1 MPRLSTC
8 SEFLGPTLPAN
19 PLRFFLVR
27 KATNPKLHR
36 GAWNKSRGSG
46 FLEKSL
52 RNFPSAIQ
60 SAPRRLDASCRSAH
74 GPVLW
79 SENSPVFQALEQVS
93 LCPTWRAK
101 RASAYVLSLGGTIR
115 SLEIKGASGLNKTP
129 TQEGLPH
136 SRFAEP
142 LARILFTTGLTC
154 SKYESNMFGMEIEY
168 SQCCRPRKK
177 NIFVFDLAR

>member
-101 RASAYVLSLGGTIR
+101 RASACSFFRGNNPQPRNQRSIR
-115 SLEIKGASGLNKTP
+115 
-129 TQEGLPH
+129 
-136 SRFAEP
+136 AEQDSDTRGIT
-142 LARILFTTGLTC
+142 ALTL
-154 SKYESNMFGMEIEY
+154 
-168 SQCCRPRKK
+168 R
-177 NIFVFDLAR
+177 